1 MIKSREVQDLLRM
14 IENEPKQ
21 AVRSDNLFDNPVRTY
36 LIIKTMFQNFKK
48 SHELL
53 LMQERIF

>member
-1 MIKSREVQDLLRM
+1 M